1 MSPVLPP
8 GKGFTD
14 FTVLDLDERGNFLDP
29 GTGRPVPHDD
39 MAIFLGRSLTLPGET
54 TDIVVFVH
62 GWNNTVADAAA
73 SAARLFNSIEI
84 GLAEQCRRY
93 PGLAG
98 YRGYY
103 IAVRWPSQSNPLPT
117 GYRRIRDQAHAMTTN
132 GHAEYVLAALLGY
145 LNTLREQP
153 TLGPPALQSR
163 SGQYLHLVGHS
174 FGGRFLGEAVK
185 EAANPQGPAVLQLRP
200 RNPDYPYTVDNL
212 LVFQMAAHPEVFA
225 HEFAAVLDD
234 APIHGPVTLT
244 FSEADRA
251 NCVWHR
257 LIEHAPGI
265 GCQGATTW
273 PARSITLRPVEQD
286 YTDHELY
293 HPLINVDASRL
304 YRRGR
309 RVLPQGAHSDFWYPE
324 SIHLLLTLAAHARN
338 RP

>member
-1 MSPVLPP
+1 VLPR

-14 FTVLDLDERGNFLDP
+14 FTVLDLDERGSFLDP

-39 MAIFLGRSLTLPGET
+39 LPIFLARFLTLPGEV

-73 SAARLFNSIEI
+73 SAARLFNGIEI
-84 GLAEQCRRY
+84 GLTERYVRY
-93 PGLAG
+93 PGLVG

-103 IAVRWPSQSNPLPT
+103 IAVRWPSQSNPLPA
-117 GYRRIRDQAHAMTTN
+117 GYRRIRDRAHAMTAN

-145 LNTLREQP
+145 LNTVREQP
-153 TLGPPALQSR
+153 ALGPPALQTR
-163 SGQYLHLVGHS
+163 GGQYLHLVGHS

-185 EAANPQGPAVLQLRP
+185 EAANPQGPPVLHLPP
-200 RNPDYPYTVDNL
+200 RNPNYPYTIDNL
-212 LVFQMAAHPEVFA
+212 LVFQMAARPEAFA
-225 HEFAAVLDD
+225 RELAAVLDN

-257 LIEHAPGI
+257 LIERAPGI
-265 GCQGATTW
+265 GCQGVTTS
-273 PARSITLRPVEQD
+273 ARSITLRPVEQD
-286 YTDHELY
+286 YTAYELD
-293 HPLINVDASRL
+293 HPLINVDASWL

-309 RVLPQGAHSDFWYPE
+309 RVLPQGAHSDFWYHE
-324 SIHLLLTLAAHARN
+324 SIHLLLTLADRARH